1 MNIEGYSLLQ
11 NSEFDI
17 QYSTCPLMPHA
28 DKDCIHREL
37 IIAIIKQ
44 HKPSVNCVALT
55 PLFYSTIAW

>member
-44 HKPSVNCVALT
+44 HKPSGLWQAGIR
-55 PLFYSTIAW
+55 F